1 MKRGFRE
8 KLLLTAKISSSRNP
22 SLSAAWLTRHEM
34 LDGSAVDVSIGAQEW
49 IYVWHSG
56 SASLPLVRA
65 HFERLRTDM
74 VATPYVT
81 AGE

>member
-1 MKRGFRE
+1 VQGEAFANSE
-8 KLLLTAKISSSRNP
+8 NIIVSQSVS
-22 SLSAAWLTRHEM
+22 SAAWLIRHEM
-34 LDGSAVDVSIGAQEW
+34 PDSSAVDVSIGAQEW
-49 IYVWHSG
+49 IYVWHSE

>member
-1 MKRGFRE
+1 
-8 KLLLTAKISSSRNP
+8 
-22 SLSAAWLTRHEM
+22 M

-81 AGE
+81 AGD